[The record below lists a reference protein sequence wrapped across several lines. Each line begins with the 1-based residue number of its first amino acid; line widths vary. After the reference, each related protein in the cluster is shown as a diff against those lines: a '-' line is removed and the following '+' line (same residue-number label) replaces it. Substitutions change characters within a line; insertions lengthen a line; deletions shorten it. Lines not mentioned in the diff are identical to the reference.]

1 MATIPMSSKTALGV
15 GRGIIERTNDD
26 HKGKDV
32 NPIFLDETLLW
43 FGRDDLA
50 FGRKRWG

>member
-1 MATIPMSSKTALGV
+1 MATIPMSCENGV
-15 GRGIIERTNDD
+15 RREKLELTKDD
-26 HKGKDV
+26 NEGEDV
-32 NPIFLDETLLW
+32 NPILLDQALLW